1 MMMMMLRDVTHGVME
16 LGAHPAG
23 PPSEAANKNTD
34 KTLKTTR
41 EMDERWEGEEFLD
54 VSLCIH
60 CSAQVR

>member
-1 MMMMMLRDVTHGVME
+1 ME

-23 PPSEAANKNTD
+23 PPSEAEERRS
-34 KTLKTTR
+34 R